1 MYPTLLLR
9 DRGFSV
15 SQRSWATAIS
25 MIGAILGG
33 SVFGMLSDRFG
44 RRRTMMLALAGAIL
58 AIPLWA
64 FSGPMGLV
72 VLGAFLMQFMVQGS
86 WGVVP
91 AHLTELS
98 PDSVRGFLPGFGY
111 QMGVLLSS
119 PVNYAEAAV
128 AKHIGYAAAMSM
140 MAAVFFMMGIVATA
154 LGPERR
160 GAKFGE

>member
-1 MYPTLLLR
+1 
-9 DRGFSV
+9 
-15 SQRSWATAIS
+15 
-25 MIGAILGG
+25 MI
-33 SVFGMLSDRFG
+33 F
-44 RRRTMMLALAGAIL
+44 ALAGAIL

-72 VLGAFLMQFMVQGS
+72 VLGAFIMQFMVQGS

-128 AKHIGYAAAMSM
+128 ARHIGYAATMSM
-140 MAAVFFMMGIVATA
+140 MAAAFFVMSIVATA

-160 GAKFGE
+160 AARFGE